1 MQRSFQQRMG
11 PGAGGGPFQPA
22 GRWGGARFEKIFRD
36 PVHDFIT
43 VRHPLLVEL
52 VDTPEFQRLRRV
64 RQLGCAFGT
73 YHGAEHSRFGHS
85 LGTMHVMGRV
95 LHRLGASAGLEPD
108 GEVALAAQAAALLH
122 DVGHGPFS
130 HGLERVLTPGRGH
143 EEWTRAIID
152 GPTGVAQALA
162 GGGPGLAR
170 RVRDVLDG
178 RLPEPWG
185 WLHSLVASQ
194 LDVDRMDYLLR
205 DALFT
210 GAFYG
215 RFDLERLINTLT
227 LADGHVAFTYK
238 GLPTAE
244 EYVLARHYMYWQVYF
259 HKTTRAQD
267 LVLRSLWRRVVEL
280 AGAGAHDLDGP
291 LTPPSLRPFLA
302 GGEPTLEEYLRL
314 DDHDIMYAIKLWL
327 GHPDPV
333 VADLSARFLHRR
345 LLKPVW
351 RQPPA
356 EMDAERL
363 ERARRLVAGRGWDP
377 RYYCL
382 VDRTGDIAYDLYTG
396 PESQGAGRPILAV
409 DAAGRLRELSQVSEI
424 IRALAA
430 RARTA
435 VNLYVPAEVRDEVCR
450 QVGA

>member
-1 MQRSFQQRMG
+1 MQESHDQRLR
-11 PGAGGGPFQPA
+11 PASQSRPATGACRGGS
-22 GRWGGARFEKIFRD
+22 ARPEKIFRD

-43 VRHPLLVEL
+43 VSHPVLVEL
-52 VDTPEFQRLRRV
+52 VDTPEFQRLRRL

-85 LGTMHVMGRV
+85 LGTLHVMGKV
-95 LHRLGASAGLEPD
+95 LQRLSRCAGIRLEP
-108 GEVALAAQAAALLH
+108 ELELLAQAAALLH

-130 HGLERVLTPGRGH
+130 HGLERVLTPGVGH
-143 EEWTRAIID
+143 EEWTRAIIA
-152 GPTGVAQALA
+152 GPTRVHDVLESWQQ
-162 GGGPGLAR
+162 GLAEQ
-170 RVRDVLDG
+170 VVGVLDG
-178 RLPEPWG
+178 RLPPQLG
-185 WLHSLVASQ
+185 WLHTLVSSQ

-205 DALFT
+205 DALYT

-227 LADGHVAFTYK
+227 LAEGQVAFTYK

-267 LVLRSLWRRVVEL
+267 LVLRSLWQRVRELVE
-280 AGAGAHDLDGP
+280 AGAHDVEGP

-302 GGEPTLEEYLRL
+302 AEAPSLQAYLAV
-314 DDHDIMYAIKLWL
+314 DDHDVMYAIKLWQR
-327 GHPDPV
+327 HPDPI
-333 VADLSARFLHRR
+333 VADMAGRFLHRR

-356 EMDAERL
+356 DLEPERL
-363 ERARRLVAGRGWDP
+363 ERARRLVGRRGWDP

-382 VDRTGDIAYDLYTG
+382 LDRTADIAYDLYTEPRARG
-396 PESQGAGRPILAV
+396 GSPPILAV
-409 DAAGRLRELSQVSEI
+409 DPRGRLRELSAVSDV
-424 IRALAA
+424 IRALAS
-430 RARTA
+430 RGRTA
-435 VNLYVPAEVRDEVCR
+435 VNLYVPAEVRDEVAAE
-450 QVGA
+450 VGE